1 MNTEF
6 LHYVRELGEAY
17 GSLLSVEEKEEFFD
31 NLLKEQE
38 NGKEFTGQVQQED

>member
-1 MNTEF
+1 MDNEF

-17 GSLLSVEEKEEFFD
+17 GYLLSVEEKENFFD

-38 NGKEFTGQVQQED
+38 NGKEFTGQVQQEN

>member
-1 MNTEF
+1 MDSEF
-6 LHYVRELGEAY
+6 LQRVKELGEAY

>member
-1 MNTEF
+1 MDNEF
-6 LHYVRELGEAY
+6 LQRVRELGEAY

-38 NGKEFTGQVQQED
+38 NGNEFTKQV

>member
-1 MNTEF
+1 MDSEF
-6 LHYVRELGEAY
+6 LQRVKELGEVY